1 MCVIQFKNVLFQ
13 KLNERRATLKKST
26 LPEQEREKWVK
37 CFVTDLIASEESD
50 DENDLIVVK
59 PLPWRATRLTDFFK
73 SLDVLTEEE
82 KSSQALRQRKQ
93 RVLSSTES
101 SRPKPVSSGVP
112 RWACE

>member
-59 PLPWRATRLTDFFK
+59 PLPWRATRLTDFFQK
-73 SLDVLTEEE
+73 LGCAD
-82 KSSQALRQRKQ
+82 RGRK
-93 RVLSSTES
+93 VVSSTTPE
-101 SRPKPVSSGVP
+101 KT
-112 RWACE
+112 ACAEFNRIISP